1 MSSSTH
7 RHPLLLYAYIIDRW
21 WRLLLWIGILC
32 LLLTAALLFLPHG
45 LTQAYDRRTL
55 LILGGAGGLALI
67 SAIFLI
73 TIRKYAYVQPFED
86 HLRIVTPFLRLKISY
101 RRIRQATSTEIR
113 HLFATGRNR
122 RLNRTMGKL
131 ASLTVIVLDLN
142 GLPLP
147 RAVLRFFLSP
157 LFFPDKTPR
166 IALLVRDW
174 ISLSTE
180 LESCR
185 TAWLEPQH

>member
-1 MSSSTH
+1 M
-7 RHPLLLYAYIIDRW
+7 
-21 WRLLLWIGILC
+21 WIGMLC
-32 LLLTAALLFLPHG
+32 LLLTAALLFLPQG
-45 LTQAYDRRTL
+45 LTQSYDRRTL

-86 HLRIVTPFLRLKISY
+86 HLRVVTPFLRLKISY
-101 RRIRQATSTEIR
+101 RRIRQATCTEIR
-113 HLFATGRNR
+113 HLFAMGRNR

-147 RAVLRFFLSP
+147 RAVLRLFLSP

-166 IALLVRDW
+166 LALLVRNW

-185 TAWLEPQH
+185 TAWLETQH